1 MKVTID
7 SGGNPWVSFF
17 EVECGEVVRMKT
29 IQGTILTE
37 TMFMKIKFEGSHSS
51 TFSLVDL
58 STGVVVQAHIA
69 NQSTYQ
75 AASVVELTAKI

>member
-7 SGGNPWVSFF
+7 SGGNPWVSFN
-17 EVECGEVVRMKT
+17 EVKCGEVVRMKT
-29 IQGTILTE
+29 RQDTILSE

-58 STGVVVQAHIA
+58 SNGVVVQPHIHSS
-69 NQSTYQ
+69 STFQ